1 MPRRRSAPIPI
12 NTTTA
17 NPGASVTI
25 SSPAAG
31 DSVAEQLGELAAR
44 IRVGQACEAGCGK
57 DARWCAVA
65 PMLVRFGCDV
75 DIVSLL
81 DRAYIW
87 FLHPVGG

>member
-12 NTTTA
+12 NTT
-17 NPGASVTI
+17 V
-25 SSPAAG
+25 G
-31 DSVAEQLGELAAR
+31 DSATTVTVTSSAAQLGDVAAR
-44 IRVGQACEAGCGK
+44 LRVGQSCEAGCGN